1 MMSTRTSSSP
11 TRPDSPSGLLGRGH
25 TPRPLFSCHSRRE
38 ERGKGDGS
46 GGVLLPNFFRRI
58 AMTLPLLRLAEIPDT
73 AARENAERRSEES
86 RVGKECVRTCR
97 SRWSTYHYKKKNKKT
112 KAIRNR

>member
-73 AARENAERRSEES
+73 AARENAERLYGVARAL
-86 RVGKECVRTCR
+86 RARTGVPQSGLR
-97 SRWSTYHYKKKNKKT
+97 LPPTRIYNEPLGG
-112 KAIRNR
+112 